1 LSNQE
6 KETENSIMNAQN
18 NTKLVPKTQQ
28 SPSSSQNRKKNTITF
43 LASSNDVVLEHL
55 WFFFFITTMARVTS
69 QTFYPAHGVLRSA
82 YYEFCHVYFFIHF
95 SAAIPATAGDVGKTA
110 VCPSYPSLKGGY
122 YESDFFFFHFD

>member
-1 LSNQE
+1 
-6 KETENSIMNAQN
+6 MNAEN

-28 SPSSSQNRKKNTITF
+28 SPSSSQNRKTKYNH
-43 LASSNDVVLEHL
+43 LLGQQQRCCPGALVV
-55 WFFFFITTMARVTS
+55 FFITTMARVTS